1 MWGVFIFKNRKKH
14 FSNAGA
20 AGLMKSHR
28 VEVGWG
34 GRQKVVVPCD
44 LQSSCYECRDQEQ
57 GQAGRAGAATQ
68 LKGTVKSLGSH
79 PDDDQVGGGQRGRT
93 IQGCLS
99 YWTSELNILNLGS
112 FWAERL
118 ESLCPSRASVSL
130 RLKSVEGILAPG
142 RPGQGGV
149 AGTWTTYKD
158 ITIQCPVRIG
168 SKWTGQGMP
177 FQKCLWGGGGWN
189 VQRCHAKWVLWKLC
203 SSLEQKMEFAS

>member
-1 MWGVFIFKNRKKH
+1 MQGPG
-14 FSNAGA
+14 AGA
-20 AGLMKSHR
+20 GR
-28 VEVGWG
+28 EGWG
-34 GRQKVVVPCD
+34 CHAAQRHCQKSGVSPRRWPGGR
-44 LQSSCYECRDQEQ
+44 
-57 GQAGRAGAATQ
+57 
-68 LKGTVKSLGSH
+68 
-79 PDDDQVGGGQRGRT
+79 GQRGRT